1 MSQRF
6 YLVFATFIFG
16 IALLATPAP
25 AADTAVNQS
34 MQKQEV
40 QRISEPDVRPA
51 HLQEPASPSEHE
63 AEEAPHT
70 DLIATITPDAKLQKG
85 KPAKLVLHLKD
96 AEGKPVAS
104 DQLELRHT
112 QRIHLLV
119 VDQSLKDYHHLHP
132 KAGKVAGD
140 YEFSFTPAT
149 AHNYRVFADVQKTGG
164 NAEMVPALLNGAAPC
179 KKKCIPQDIA
189 ADATEAGITAHIT
202 FDQPAYKVGTPVHGE
217 VTLQDKN
224 GAPLKDLE
232 PVMGAYGHIV
242 GFYDDFNT
250 TAHMHPLGAEP
261 KKADDRGASPLTFML
276 HPARAGY
283 LKYYVQVRRGDKDV
297 FLPFGLMV
305 GE

>member
-1 MSQRF
+1 MSPRSAILLF
-6 YLVFATFIFG
+6 SLLLFAC
-16 IALLATPAP
+16 AP
-25 AADTAVNQS
+25 VHAANTAAKS

-40 QRISEPDVRPA
+40 QRMGEPDVPPDTM
-51 HLQEPASPSEHE
+51 QEPAAPASGHDMV
-63 AEEAPHT
+63 EEAPHT
-70 DLIATITPDAKLQKG
+70 DLSVTVTPAAKLQKG
-85 KPAKLVLHLKD
+85 KAAKLVLHLTD
-96 AEGKPVAS
+96 AQGKPVANGE
-104 DQLELRHT
+104 LELRHT
-112 QRIHLLV
+112 QRIHLLI

-132 KAGKVAGD
+132 VPVTGKPGD

-164 NAEMVPALLNGAAPC
+164 NPEMVPALLKGTAPC
-179 KKKCIPQDIA
+179 PKKCVVDDIA
-189 ADATEAGITAHIT
+189 ADAAADGIKAHVT
-202 FDQPAYKVGTPVHGE
+202 FDQKDYKVGTPVHGE
-217 VTLQDKN
+217 VALTDKN

-250 TAHMHPLGAEP
+250 TAHMHPLGEEP
-261 KKADDRGASPLTFML
+261 KAAEDRGASPLAFML

-283 LKYYVQVRRGDKDV
+283 LKYYVQVRRAGRDV